1 MVNLTTNKLL
11 NFGSDNV
18 KTNGST
24 FENAGNMSV
33 TTNVGN
39 NKSGLINH
47 NYGAANDYKKQISIE
62 DDISNVNY
70 SLKDP

>member
-1 MVNLTTNKLL
+1 
-11 NFGSDNV
+11 
-18 KTNGST
+18 
-24 FENAGNMSV
+24 MSV

-47 NYGAANDYKKQISIE
+47 NYGGNSIEYKKQISIE
-62 DDISNVNY
+62 EDMSNVNY